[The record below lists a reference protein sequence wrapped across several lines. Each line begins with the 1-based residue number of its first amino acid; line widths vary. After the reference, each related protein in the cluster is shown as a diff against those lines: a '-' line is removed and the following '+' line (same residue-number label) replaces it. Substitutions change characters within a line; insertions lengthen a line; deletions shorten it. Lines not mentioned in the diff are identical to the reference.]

1 MEKELLPRFI
11 AHIAVGI
18 ESISSLEVN
27 NCLIGGYVE
36 LMGVIV
42 RNVEQGLQDV
52 HVMSCT
58 LVFDGIHEFLPSLF
72 ADYIDLLLLS
82 KSLCACWNFFRA
94 SIAVCD
100 S

>member
-1 MEKELLPRFI
+1 LL
-11 AHIAVGI
+11 
-18 ESISSLEVN
+18 LEVN

-58 LVFDGIHEFLPSLF
+58 FVFDGIHEFLPSLF

-94 SIAVCD
+94 SIAGCD